1 MSRKTAREQVYKL
14 IYERCVNAE
23 ADNFSLE
30 LCLQDI
36 SSEDEI
42 FIRKLYEGV
51 NEKYEFLKTV
61 IEKYAK
67 GFAFERIFKLDCA
80 LIMVASYEILFL
92 DDIPVGVS
100 VNEAVEFAKQYSTE
114 KSRSFVNGILASVV
128 ANKEELTEEAL
139 NEQG

>member
-1 MSRKTAREQVYKL
+1 MLFRS
-14 IYERCVNAE
+14 
-23 ADNFSLE
+23 
-30 LCLQDI
+30 
-36 SSEDEI
+36 
-42 FIRKLYEGV
+42 RKLYEGV

>member
-14 IYERCVNAE
+14 IYERCVNGE

-92 DDIPVGVS
+92 YDIPVGVS